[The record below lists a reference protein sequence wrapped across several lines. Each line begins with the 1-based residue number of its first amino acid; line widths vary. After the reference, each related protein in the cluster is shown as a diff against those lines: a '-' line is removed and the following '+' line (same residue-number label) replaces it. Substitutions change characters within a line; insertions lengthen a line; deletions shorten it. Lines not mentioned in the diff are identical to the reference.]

1 MTLYG
6 LGDESVMTRK
16 HHGAVRVKI
25 VSALYLSSHFQISCT
40 VLTHLQAPQKS
51 IQQDWGGLPNTAQ
64 NDITSTED
72 MNSMLDFN
80 GLENLDTSWLDGV
93 NLLSWLLPGSDANQ
107 AIIGPAFNVS

>member
-25 VSALYLSSHFQISCT
+25 VSALYLSSHSQIPCT
-40 VLTHLQAPQKS
+40 VLTHLQA
-51 IQQDWGGLPNTAQ
+51 AQ
-64 NDITSTED
+64 NGITSTDE
-72 MNSMLDFN
+72 MNSMLDFS

-107 AIIGPAFNVS
+107 PISGPAFNVS